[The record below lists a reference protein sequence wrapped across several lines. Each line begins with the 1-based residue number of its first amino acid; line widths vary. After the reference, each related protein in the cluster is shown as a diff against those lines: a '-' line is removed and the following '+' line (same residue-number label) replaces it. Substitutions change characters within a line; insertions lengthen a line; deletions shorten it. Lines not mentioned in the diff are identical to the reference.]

1 MNELKLYTLSQKYF
15 NYIKQFDKRV
25 PSVAAGKDKRPFI
38 GVVLEING
46 CNYFAPLTSPK
57 IKHLHMHNAEDFL
70 KIENGRLGAIN
81 LNNMI
86 PVPMQEVRKVEMNRE
101 LTDSEDTKKYK
112 TLLENQRRWCNNHK
126 KQIINKAT
134 NLRNVIDKPEKRHL
148 RERCCDFPLLEKKC
162 LEYEN
167 RVTKTIE
174 KTKQIDLE

>member
-15 NYIKQFDKRV
+15 KYIKQFDKRV

-46 CNYFAPLTSPK
+46 C
-57 IKHLHMHNAEDFL
+57 
-70 KIENGRLGAIN
+70 
-81 LNNMI
+81 
-86 PVPMQEVRKVEMNRE
+86 
-101 LTDSEDTKKYK
+101 
-112 TLLENQRRWCNNHK
+112 
-126 KQIINKAT
+126 
-134 NLRNVIDKPEKRHL
+134 LRNVIDKPEKRHL

-167 RVTKTIE
+167 GVTKTIE